1 MRRLGSG
8 SGPVQPPARESSS
21 RRTLLYA
28 DEFWL
33 APAGVLFASSML
45 RRGDR
50 VGDGEQFG
58 IVAQQLEHLAIE
70 PQLWHV

>member
-1 MRRLGSG
+1 VR
-8 SGPVQPPARESSS
+8 GPDSA
-21 RRTLLYA
+21 A
-28 DEFWL
+28 CAL
-33 APAGVLFASSML
+33 APKPANPCVRRRVLARASRGPLASSML

>member
-1 MRRLGSG
+1 
-8 SGPVQPPARESSS
+8 
-21 RRTLLYA
+21 
-28 DEFWL
+28 
-33 APAGVLFASSML
+33 ML

-58 IVAQQLEHLAIE
+58 IVAQQLEHLALE